1 LFGQSDPTWNVGSW
15 NAGAQKSWAVHR
27 RCLDPVW
34 LPVYMT

>member
-15 NAGAQKSWAVHR
+15 NAGAQKRWAVHR